1 MKKFLFA
8 LLLPLLS
15 AALFAQQEGEE
26 GIELEYSFSS
36 ETVESLWKEWESERE
51 EGKLLTLF
59 FLHSL
64 PIEIVTEVDNE
75 ELSFFY
81 ALLLDD
87 VSLFNDIIYTPDI
100 NISIDL
106 IERKIFSALI
116 TLPLRDEDKLKS
128 MKMLE
133 LFKSN

>member
-8 LLLPLLS
+8 LFLPLLS
-15 AALFAQQEGEE
+15 AALFAQQEGE
-26 GIELEYSFSS
+26 GIELKYSFSS

>member
-1 MKKFLFA
+1 M
-8 LLLPLLS
+8 
-15 AALFAQQEGEE
+15 
-26 GIELEYSFSS
+26 EYSFSS